1 MASALIHLAV
11 AKKVNEQLK
20 RDNRLLML
28 GSVAPDISKQIGA
41 SRNLSHFISELDG
54 GDVPNI
60 DKFLS
65 KYKNYLNNDFEMG
78 YLIHLLTDVLWFEEF
93 LSNHLNGDIITLK
106 DGTKKKMNDDEFTML
121 IYNDYTDLNSKLID
135 YYNLDLSVFYDN
147 YDLPQVYIE
156 EIPKDNLNVIID
168 KMGTICSLEGKNKE
182 YIITLEPVVHFIDY
196 CAIYVLDYLKTI

>member
-20 RDNRLLML
+20 RDNRILML
-28 GSVAPDISKQIGA
+28 GSVAPDISKQIGS
-41 SRNLSHFISELDG
+41 SRNLSHFISNI
-54 GDVPNI
+54 GDIPDI

-65 KYKNYLNNDFEMG
+65 KYKKYLDNDFEIG
-78 YLIHLLTDVLWFEEF
+78 YLIHLLTDVLWFKEF
-93 LSNHLNGDIITLK
+93 LSNYLNGDIITLK

-196 CAIYVLDYLKTI
+196 CVIYVLDYLNSI